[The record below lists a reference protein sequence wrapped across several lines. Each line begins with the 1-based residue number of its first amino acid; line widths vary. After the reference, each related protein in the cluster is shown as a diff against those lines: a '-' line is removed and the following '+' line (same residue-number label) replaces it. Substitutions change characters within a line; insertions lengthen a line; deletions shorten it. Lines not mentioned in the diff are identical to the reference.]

1 MCYLATRIAFWRKT
15 LQWANPT
22 QKPSQVPPPCTAAWS
37 RLETIVLDPGCRQQA
52 VRHVSVPA
60 EVRQLLADLR
70 SHLAEKVEPPVY
82 ISDRRLV
89 KSVALMQV

>member
-1 MCYLATRIAFWRKT
+1 MVA
-15 LQWANPT
+15 
-22 QKPSQVPPPCTAAWS
+22 
-37 RLETIVLDPGCRQQA
+37 GCRRQA
-52 VRHVSVPA
+52 VRRVSVPA

-89 KSVALMQV
+89 KSVAFMQVPASLCPMSLQNDITSYQDLCDFHLESNSPQSH

>member
-1 MCYLATRIAFWRKT
+1 M
-15 LQWANPT
+15 
-22 QKPSQVPPPCTAAWS
+22 
-37 RLETIVLDPGCRQQA
+37 RQ
-52 VRHVSVPA
+52 VSVPA

-89 KSVALMQV
+89 KSVALMQASVSCMAALPVTRPGVAALLSRACPL

>member
-1 MCYLATRIAFWRKT
+1 MRR
-15 LQWANPT
+15 
-22 QKPSQVPPPCTAAWS
+22 
-37 RLETIVLDPGCRQQA
+37 
-52 VRHVSVPA
+52 VSVPA

-89 KSVALMQV
+89 KSVAFMQVPASLCPKSL

>member
-1 MCYLATRIAFWRKT
+1 M
-15 LQWANPT
+15 
-22 QKPSQVPPPCTAAWS
+22 
-37 RLETIVLDPGCRQQA
+37 RQ
-52 VRHVSVPA
+52 VSVPA

-89 KSVALMQV
+89 KSVALMQASVSCIAALPITRADTAVLLS